1 MDIRAFIYRH
11 MALNELVTL
20 TGHGNLMSRMPS
32 KAFLECLDD
41 STVKD
46 LVEAGTLVKV
56 GERKVNLSAKLG
68 SLAHGH
74 FTFGSTGAN
83 VEVAAGRSCVVY
95 KVKTANEDAV
105 QSLKT
110 NSLRDLVNSRL
121 LVRKT
126 VDADLD
132 KDHLTPSEVMV
143 TALAFPCSV
152 SKCDQHKG
160 QDRVV
165 TSDADQGCGCVVRGQ
180 HALARNLK
188 THR

>member
-1 MDIRAFIYRH
+1 MDIRASIYRH
-11 MALNELVTL
+11 MSLNELVTL

-41 STVKD
+41 SSVRD

-68 SLAHGH
+68 SLAHAH
-74 FTFGSTGAN
+74 FTFGGGDAN
-83 VEVAAGRSCVVY
+83 VEVAAGRSAVVY
-95 KVKTANEDAV
+95 KLKTTHEDAV

-110 NSLRDLVNSRL
+110 NTLRELVNSRL

-126 VDADLD
+126 LDAELD
-132 KDHLTPSEVMV
+132 KDHLMPSEVML
-143 TALAFPCSV
+143 TALAYPCSV
-152 SKCDQHKG
+152 SKCDAHKG

-165 TSDADQGCGCVVRGQ
+165 TSDAVDNCCTVRGQ